1 MRISH
6 IAVLFFVLLPIFSLA
21 QNNDTYGILPSAN
34 INYKLPRDWFTNFK
48 AESRQELYKNDFKY
62 AYKLTELSLGAGTK
76 VGLRTKVAAGYLLGI
91 ANREVYH
98 RFIQQVSHVNKFPSF
113 TLAHRLQTDQ
123 TTQKDE
129 DTEYR
134 IRYRLSA
141 EVPLNGQTIDPRE
154 FYLKFSNEYLNSIQ
168 SGEYDLEIR
177 VAGFLGYVF
186 TPKTKFE
193 IGIDNRIDA
202 FIHDEIRNRFWFGLN
217 FYRSI

>member
-1 MRISH
+1 MRTSH

-21 QNNDTYGILPSAN
+21 QNNYTYGVLPSAN

-48 AESRQELYKNDFKY
+48 AESRQELYKNDFEY
-62 AYKLTELSLGAGTK
+62 TYKLTELSFGAGTK
-76 VGLRTKVAAGYLLGI
+76 VGLRTKVAAGYQLGI
-91 ANREVYH
+91 ANREVFH

-141 EVPLNGQTIDPRE
+141 EVPLSGQTTDPRE

-168 SGEYDLEIR
+168 SSEYDLEIR
-177 VAGFLGYVF
+177 VAGFIGYVF
-186 TPKTKFE
+186 TPKTKIETGF
-193 IGIDNRIDA
+193 DNRTDS
-202 FIHDEIRNRFWFGLN
+202 FILDRRRNRFWLGLN
-217 FYRSI
+217 FYWSI